1 MTVTNPDSQLKDGPW
16 GSVSF
21 PRSLPSWWQ
30 SRWSPFLPTSPLTY
44 VSPRTGQLGKQ
55 GPRQQRKVVR
65 HCTGQQAPDQVPRA
79 RQHQGR
85 RVPGEDR
92 VETAKKK
99 KKSLNRKNL
108 LLIIILFLSLYES
121 QSTKSPPRGNYYQF
135 CSTETD
141 FNCPALKKGILL
153 PFCQSAC
160 KLLLCPF

>member
-99 KKSLNRKNL
+99 KKKKSLNRKNL

-141 FNCPALKKGILL
+141 FNCPA
-153 PFCQSAC
+153 
-160 KLLLCPF
+160 